1 MPSQMVVGGFLKTK
15 TAERCADM
23 FPRNDKGNIEATIPM
38 VALTCADIYSSLD
51 DWTTGEYKATD
62 FEGKRVQEVYD
73 IHVGLLQRMK
83 GTKPEQYHATME
95 AIFAKAASGTSFSKH
110 AKSKKLSILEQEAM
124 NLFNQSF

>member
-1 MPSQMVVGGFLKTK
+1 MASSIYFVPVQ
-15 TAERCADM
+15 
-23 FPRNDKGNIEATIPM
+23 
-38 VALTCADIYSSLD
+38 IYSTLD

-95 AIFAKAASGTSFSKH
+95 AIFAKAACAYFPLLIPYSTGSE
-110 AKSKKLSILEQEAM
+110 LM
-124 NLFNQSF
+124 LF